1 MKKHHY
7 VYHSFEEWGR
17 DYIGIRS
24 CDCLPEEDTR
34 YFGSFKDK
42 TFKPTGKNI
51 LFVCET
57 REEILKIEI
66 ELHDFFDVAVNPK
79 FANKSKAT
87 NTKFDRTGV
96 PVTEEAK
103 KKISVAN
110 SGENHPCYGRT
121 GENHPQ
127 FGFRWTE
134 EQKKAHSER
143 MIGKYTGENSPNY
156 GRTGVLNHNY
166 GRTGALSP
174 ISKPVTAIQPDG
186 TERHYGG
193 VREATRKLEIDR
205 RDLCKYLKT
214 GHVPKQGKFKGWQF
228 SYKNSE
234 ES

>member
-24 CDCLPEEDTR
+24 CYCLPEEDTR
-34 YFGSFKDK
+34 YFGSFTDK

-57 REEILKIEI
+57 REEVLKIEV
-66 ELHDFFDVAVNPK
+66 ELHDFFNVAVNPK

-110 SGENHPCYGRT
+110 SGENHPYYGRT

-134 EQKKAHSER
+134 EQKKTHSKR
-143 MIGKYTGENSPNY
+143 MAGKYTGTKNPMF
-156 GRTGVLNHNY
+156 GVP
-166 GRTGALSP
+166 GKTGALNP
-174 ISKPVTAIQPDG
+174 RSKAIIAIELDG
-186 TERHYGG
+186 TQRHYGG
-193 VREATRKLEIDR
+193 IGEAARELEINR
-205 RDLCKYLKT
+205 SDLSRYLKSN
-214 GHVPKQGKFKGWQF
+214 KQPRWGKFKGWQF
-228 SYKNSE
+228 FFKNSE